1 MPSPK
6 IKKSKDLKS
15 LPVTQQQCSI
25 APSAKLRHG
34 SPTHFRFKC
43 TQQII
48 IPTTDQIKPKQI
60 IKIKPNTKTYKE
72 EKKSHNI

>member
-43 TQQII
+43 TLQII